1 MVDNIYN
8 NIYSCFGGES
18 TSKLKFNEGSIVS
31 MYAKINVVGKNRFTS
46 KNGKEVHMIYGAI
59 LQSASEYDTIEE
71 GYKVVNAFVS
81 ADVYKDINRKD
92 VIDGNLNYKDGMVS
106 FWPYGMKSKNVQE
119 TS

>member
-1 MVDNIYN
+1 MYTKLNI
-8 NIYSCFGGES
+8 
-18 TSKLKFNEGSIVS
+18 
-31 MYAKINVVGKNRFTS
+31 VGKNRFKAKS
-46 KNGKEVHMIYGAI
+46 GKECYMIYGAI

-106 FWPYGMKSKNVQE
+106 FWPYGMKSRNAEE